1 MSKEFFIEFPYKERG
16 IYAEFLKEVIKI
28 IRDNGRI
35 FLGVYNF
42 INEEESAFII
52 EYNSE
57 EQENKLKPLIE
68 KYNLAIRVDK
78 TVKELLIERVNKKWY
93 FVLIPTDVPYYRSIE
108 IFLDYFYFINK
119 DI

>member
-1 MSKEFFIEFPYKERG
+1 MSKEFFIEFPYKERE

-35 FLGVYNF
+35 FLGVYNY

-68 KYNLAIRVDK
+68 KYNLAIRIDK
-78 TVKELLIERVNKKWY
+78 TVKEKWY

-108 IFLDYFYFINK
+108 IFLDYFYF
-119 DI
+119 